1 MKCNDMYFSRGRDVL
16 YEYMVNKTVSA
27 LAPKLGCE
35 PNSPTYDKLKYGT
48 HVFYINAVKS
58 LLLIIVA
65 LVLGILP
72 YVAVFALVYGA
83 LRIYSFGVHLN
94 NSLLCTVIGF
104 VYYLGSV
111 YLSLYAEVPLW
122 ARVALLAVSTMGF
135 VVYAPAQTKKR
146 PIPARQRKIL
156 KKKSL
161 VILAVVAVAV
171 FILHHLSPVFSSLIL
186 MAAVC
191 QTVNLLPSTYRIFK
205 ED

>member
-1 MKCNDMYFSRGRDVL
+1 MYFSRGRDVL